1 MKIVK
6 KPDRI
11 LRQELNK
18 IETLPDNIVEIVLA
32 MQKTMVKAE
41 GIGLA
46 ANQVNLNHQIFI
58 IDENLAKENN
68 VPWVYINPQITNF
81 SKEKA
86 LLEEGCLS
94 IPGLYTEVPRSKKI
108 MIKGID
114 QNGQKFKFK
123 ARGFLARVLQHE
135 FDHLQGKLISDYV
148 KKN

>member
-18 IETLPDNIVEIVLA
+18 IEILPDNIVEIVLA

>member
-41 GIGLA
+41 WIGLA